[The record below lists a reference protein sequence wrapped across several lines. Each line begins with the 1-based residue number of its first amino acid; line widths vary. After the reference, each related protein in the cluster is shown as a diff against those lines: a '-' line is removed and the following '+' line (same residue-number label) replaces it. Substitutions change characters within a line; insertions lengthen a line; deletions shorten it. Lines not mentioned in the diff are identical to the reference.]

1 MKNVNNSEVFV
12 LLSKKSAI
20 FLLISILV
28 ICFLTPG
35 CSGTMESTIDNLFD
49 ADGKQDQ
56 DFPAEDTK
64 VLLENVS
71 SGATV
76 DYSDFD
82 GDNSVTSSDGELVKI
97 LLDDENTKIE
107 GDFSQVVEFID
118 KDNRQIINITAG
130 GVYLLS
136 GRLSNGQ
143 IYVNSGEAQVRLIFS
158 DINVSCRGNAPI
170 YLNNGK
176 KVVIT
181 LAEGSDNFLSDTEDY
196 SQASCETDSTTGEV
210 SYEPNGALFSKK
222 SLTINGSGRLTIDGN
237 FNNGISCKDELKII
251 DAKVC
256 VKAVNNGIKGND
268 FVALRNA
275 EIVVDSIGDGIKS
288 SKENNVLKGFVC
300 IDGSNVKVTSGE
312 DGIQAV
318 TTVAVYDGVLS
329 VNATLK
335 GIKSDNAMLIA
346 GGTAYVTSSSDDTLH
361 SNDFI
366 DIVGGDI
373 TLSAKDDGIHA
384 DNEICIKAG
393 KVSVVKSYE
402 GIEACLINVEGGNVS
417 VVSSDDGFNAS
428 NGNGGNGGNGGMG
441 GPGWRMDSAGSGASG
456 GANANKTCELNIS
469 GGSVYVNASGDGL
482 DSNGN
487 ITFTGGTT
495 IVNGPTSG
503 GNGILD
509 SGDGGYQ
516 ILVKGGTLI
525 AAGTSSMLDTPS
537 SQSTQCVVVATMSS
551 SLNDLAIVNS
561 DGETIVRF
569 TPDKQYQAVI
579 VSSPLLKVGETYG
592 LYTGSSSGTLV
603 AEFKVSSV
611 LTTIGNGAG
620 GMGGP
625 GGMGRPGSGSGSDW
639 PGGGRPGRW

>member
-1 MKNVNNSEVFV
+1 M
-12 LLSKKSAI
+12 LSKKSAI

-82 GDNSVTSSDGELVKI
+82 GDNS
-97 LLDDENTKIE
+97 
-107 GDFSQVVEFID
+107 
-118 KDNRQIINITAG
+118 
-130 GVYLLS
+130 
-136 GRLSNGQ
+136 
-143 IYVNSGEAQVRLIFS
+143 
-158 DINVSCRGNAPI
+158 
-170 YLNNGK
+170 
-176 KVVIT
+176 
-181 LAEGSDNFLSDTEDY
+181 
-196 SQASCETDSTTGEV
+196 
-210 SYEPNGALFSKK
+210 
-222 SLTINGSGRLTIDGN
+222 
-237 FNNGISCKDELKII
+237 
-251 DAKVC
+251 
-256 VKAVNNGIKGND
+256 
-268 FVALRNA
+268 
-275 EIVVDSIGDGIKS
+275 
-288 SKENNVLKGFVC
+288 
-300 IDGSNVKVTSGE
+300 
-312 DGIQAV
+312 
-318 TTVAVYDGVLS
+318 
-329 VNATLK
+329 
-335 GIKSDNAMLIA
+335 
-346 GGTAYVTSSSDDTLH
+346 VTSSSDDTLH

-525 AAGTSSMLDTPS
+525 AAGTSSMLATPS

-551 SLNDLAIVNS
+551 SLNDLAVVNS

-620 GMGGP
+620 GMGG
-625 GGMGRPGSGSGSDW
+625 GMGRPGSGSGSDW

>member
-1 MKNVNNSEVFV
+1 M
-12 LLSKKSAI
+12 LSKKSAI

-366 DIVGGDI
+366 DIVG
-373 TLSAKDDGIHA
+373 
-384 DNEICIKAG
+384 
-393 KVSVVKSYE
+393 
-402 GIEACLINVEGGNVS
+402 
-417 VVSSDDGFNAS
+417 
-428 NGNGGNGGNGGMG
+428 
-441 GPGWRMDSAGSGASG
+441 
-456 GANANKTCELNIS
+456 
-469 GGSVYVNASGDGL
+469 SVYVNASGDGL

-525 AAGTSSMLDTPS
+525 AAGTSSMLATPS